1 VSIVVRLLPTIV
13 IACFAFSARAE
24 VVGFQAWKA
33 NRVEEARAGL
43 EKLQNDKT
51 VPPLATV
58 PKQSQGAK
66 SESRLQV
73 SQKSVRSDFKI
84 QQAQTNLELARELT
98 VNDYFVLYLSQFKS
112 RDAFV
117 EAAKKLSS
125 EETADLM
132 MSYQKHLSSGGGAY
146 DDIMP
151 SAAGLAA
158 PPANKASTF

>member
-1 VSIVVRLLPTIV
+1 MFAVRLLSTIMM
-13 IACFAFSARAE
+13 ICFSLSAQAE
-24 VVGFQAWKA
+24 VVGFQAWKT
-33 NRVEEARAGL
+33 NRVDEARINL

-51 VPPLATV
+51 VPPLAIA
-58 PKQSQGAK
+58 PKQSQK
-66 SESRLQV
+66 PESRLQV
-73 SQKSVRSDFKI
+73 SQKSARGDFKI

-98 VNDYFVLYLSQFKS
+98 VNDYFVLYLSQLKS

-117 EAAKKLSS
+117 EAARKLSP
-125 EETADLM
+125 EEMADLM

-158 PPANKASTF
+158 PPANKASNF